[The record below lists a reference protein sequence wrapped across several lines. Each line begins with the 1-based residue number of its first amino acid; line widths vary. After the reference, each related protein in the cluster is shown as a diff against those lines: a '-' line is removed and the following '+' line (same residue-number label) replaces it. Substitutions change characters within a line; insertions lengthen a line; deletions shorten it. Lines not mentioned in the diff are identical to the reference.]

1 MDIVNYDSLVATL
14 DAVNGAFF
22 YAQSL
27 PERQREQA
35 VKWIANRQ
43 GKPGSCAS
51 MFAPTEFDFTEGARL
66 FTGETV
72 QSRAGT
78 SHILG
83 EEACR
88 ALLLLEVPS
97 LDVRD
102 VLNRA
107 SLGMMSRL
115 GATQDGSGIYCC
127 GKCTAALWRHLAVG
141 GLEDSERRLTTGSR
155 ALKSHRDG
163 NGKWRTFPFYY
174 TLLVLSE
181 IDLPLA
187 VEEMRYASTVCQRYL
202 RRSSKDDRIAQRRRI
217 LAERVLRKC

>member
-1 MDIVNYDSLVATL
+1 MQSTEHFSTHSHYRSAKGSRRQSGLPIGKANPARMPACLLPRNSISLRVPDFSPGRRFNPELALAISLVK
-14 DAVNGAFF
+14 
-22 YAQSL
+22 
-27 PERQREQA
+27 R
-35 VKWIANRQ
+35 
-43 GKPGSCAS
+43 
-51 MFAPTEFDFTEGARL
+51 
-66 FTGETV
+66 
-72 QSRAGT
+72 RAG
-78 SHILG
+78 H
-83 EEACR
+83 CFFWR
-88 ALLLLEVPS
+88 CPALMFVTA
-97 LDVRD
+97 
-102 VLNRA
+102 LNRA

-115 GATQDGSGIYCC
+115 GVTQDGSGIYCC